1 VRLLPYFTPFL
12 AAALWAQSTPTDPLP
27 TPAPAAPA
35 AVIAGA
41 VPAPTLAGSDSVGPV
56 VLRDET
62 LPQVLEL
69 LQRLTGKSILRPQ
82 ALPAATY
89 SLSLPAATTRDE
101 ALQALE
107 TVLSLNGVAVIAQGE
122 RFIKVVPNAAARA
135 EAPSLLEGSTLD
147 LAPSGKVAAKIF
159 HLRGISVDEASKAVA
174 PMLNGTLA
182 FPPVIFTRTNS
193 LLLTDSIANLQR
205 IERVLAELQRPR
217 TDVLTRAYDL
227 KFANAA
233 LLARSLQQALASPL
247 IGQPAFGAVIA
258 PDERTNR
265 VLVTGNAEQQD
276 FVADLVAK
284 LDVKSDPSTRTEV
297 LPLRHAAAPD
307 VATLLTQLITGQNTA
322 ARAQA
327 GGRTPA
333 NATNRTPAPAANAAA
348 TTPAAA
354 TSGAEEFSQGVTVV
368 ADTRSNAIVASGTA
382 DDLRL
387 LRALVEQVDVLLA
400 QVRIE
405 VVIAEVTLTDNA
417 SSGIQQLGL
426 TVTGSKL
433 TGFSGA
439 GPGFAVTNGAVLA
452 GSSTDLSATIG
463 LTSTP
468 RKSDTNILSNP
479 SVTTTHNKE
488 ATIFVGESRPVVT
501 GTTATPT
508 GATLATSSTVAQR
521 DIGIELRVLP
531 LIGPNGSVQL
541 QISQKVED
549 ILGTVILDGNEQPR
563 IGRRET
569 QSFVSARTGEI
580 IVLGGLQRTQLT
592 QSAGRLAGIPLLGDL
607 LGSSSEERTKTEL
620 LIFLR
625 PYVLSGTAV
634 DNTDALR
641 ILDASVQKEP
651 ARAILDNQPGQPAPA
666 EVPEAK

>member
-1 VRLLPYFTPFL
+1 MRPLHLLFAL
-12 AAALWAQSTPTDPLP
+12 AAPLAAQTAN
-27 TPAPAAPA
+27 PAPVAEPPSPAPVA
-35 AVIAGA
+35 QPAGA
-41 VPAPTLAGSDSVGPV
+41 IPAPSLSGSDRVGPV
-56 VLRDET
+56 LLRDET

-69 LQRLTGKSILRPQ
+69 LQRWTGKSILRPQ

-89 SLSLPAATTRDE
+89 NLSLPAAATRDE

-107 TVLSLNGVAVIAQGE
+107 TLLSLNGVAVIAQGE
-122 RFIKVVPNAAARA
+122 RFLKVVPNAAARA
-135 EAPSLLEGSTLD
+135 EAPALLEGSTLG
-147 LAPSGKVAAKIF
+147 LPPSGKVAAKVF
-159 HLRGISVDEASKAVA
+159 HLRGVAADEASKAVA
-174 PMLNGTLA
+174 PMLNGGLG
-182 FPPVIFTRTNS
+182 FPPVVFSRTNS
-193 LLLTDSIANLQR
+193 LLLTDSVSNLQR
-205 IERVLAELQRPR
+205 IERILAELDQPR
-217 TDVLTRAYDL
+217 AGVETKAYEL
-227 KFANAA
+227 RHANAA
-233 LLARSLQQALASPL
+233 VLSRTLQQMLAGPVTGRL
-247 IGQPAFGAVIA
+247 AAGTVIA

-265 VLVTGNAEQQD
+265 LLVTGDPRQHAFFDE
-276 FVADLVAK
+276 LVAK

-297 LPLRHAAAPD
+297 LPLRHANAPD
-307 VATLLTQLITGQNTA
+307 VATLLSQLITGQNSATRA
-322 ARAQA
+322 AAGTRA

-333 NATNRTPAPAANAAA
+333 APAAGNTPAAAA
-348 TTPAAA
+348 TTAAA
-354 TSGAEEFSQGVTVV
+354 TAQGGAEEFSQGVTVV
-368 ADTRSNAIVASGTA
+368 ADTRSNALVVSGTA

-387 LRALVEQVDVLLA
+387 LRALVEQVDVLLS

-439 GPGFAVTNGAVLA
+439 GPGFAVTNGAVAA
-452 GSSTDLSATIG
+452 GTNDLSATIG

-479 SVTTTHNKE
+479 SVTTTHNRE
-488 ATIFVGESRPVVT
+488 ATLFVGESRPVVT

-508 GATLATSSTVAQR
+508 GATLATSSTVSQR

-531 LIGPNGSVQL
+531 LIGQDGSVQL
-541 QISQKVED
+541 QVTQKVED

-569 QSFVSARTGEI
+569 QSFVSARSGEI

-592 QSAGRLAGIPLLGDL
+592 ETAGRLAGIPLLGDL
-607 LGSSSEERTKTEL
+607 LGSSSEETTKTEL

-625 PYVLSGTAV
+625 PYVLTGTAA
-634 DNTDALR
+634 DNVEALR
-641 ILDASVQKEP
+641 RVDATVQKEP
-651 ARAILDNQPGQPAPA
+651 VRGILDAVPGAPAPLPA
-666 EVPEAK
+666 DPAK

>member
-1 VRLLPYFTPFL
+1 
-12 AAALWAQSTPTDPLP
+12 
-27 TPAPAAPA
+27 
-35 AVIAGA
+35 
-41 VPAPTLAGSDSVGPV
+41 
-56 VLRDET
+56 
-62 LPQVLEL
+62 
-69 LQRLTGKSILRPQ
+69 
-82 ALPAATY
+82 
-89 SLSLPAATTRDE
+89 
-101 ALQALE
+101 
-107 TVLSLNGVAVIAQGE
+107 
-122 RFIKVVPNAAARA
+122 
-135 EAPSLLEGSTLD
+135 
-147 LAPSGKVAAKIF
+147 
-159 HLRGISVDEASKAVA
+159 
-174 PMLNGTLA
+174 MLNGTLA

-501 GTTATPT
+501 GTTATATVANGAVT
-508 GATLATSSTVAQR
+508 GFTITNPGSGYAIDSPKVTIASPPALAGTVTPQPFVMRALLHVADGGTATLLSQVFVGQLAAPPHSVGICTQESLLKADAKATAQRLVAAHMPLDRVLITGSGAVTVPGVLSRTITIPFDDQTNPFVHQYHPDHDNRDARPDGTNTPKGNGDESYTLTRTCSFTFTATPPEGVSST
-521 DIGIELRVLP
+521 GW
-531 LIGPNGSVQL
+531 
-541 QISQKVED
+541 
-549 ILGTVILDGNEQPR
+549 
-563 IGRRET
+563 
-569 QSFVSARTGEI
+569 
-580 IVLGGLQRTQLT
+580 
-592 QSAGRLAGIPLLGDL
+592 
-607 LGSSSEERTKTEL
+607 GSSAIGGTYTE
-620 LIFLR
+620 IFRGLHR
-625 PYVLSGTAV
+625 DALVVSGTFV
-634 DNTDALR
+634 LR
-641 ILDASVQKEP
+641 RVSEAG
-651 ARAILDNQPGQPAPA
+651 AITLNN
-666 EVPEAK
+666 

>member
-1 VRLLPYFTPFL
+1 MRLLPYFTPFL
-12 AAALWAQSTPTDPLP
+12 AAALWSQSTPNDPL
-27 TPAPAAPA
+27 TAPAPAAPA
-35 AVIAGA
+35 AVLAGA

-182 FPPVIFTRTNS
+182 FPPVIFARTNS

-217 TDVLTRAYDL
+217 SDVLTRAYDL

-247 IGQPAFGAVIA
+247 TGQPAFGTVIA

-348 TTPAAA
+348 TATPAA

-433 TGFSGA
+433 TGFSGS

-625 PYVLSGTAV
+625 PYVLSGTAI
-634 DNTDALR
+634 DNADALR

-651 ARAILDNQPGQPAPA
+651 ARAILDNQPGQTAPA
-666 EVPEAK
+666 EVPETK